1 MMACHIVGLAVAG
14 SCAEKRKR
22 SVWPS
27 HVAHPLLAC
36 WSPVASIGSHQS
48 TMTTD
53 ATATTRRQKRSAVDF
68 WNSYHKKS
76 DASGVPKE
84 WIARDTSYLLDLIA
98 GLVVDDEEQEGG
110 CHSARRTL
118 AIRIIEIGCGTS
130 TLSRSLLSHLR
141 RRRGQLAA
149 SSTSSPVSY
158 HIVATDVSEVCIQ
171 NNRDRDGAFI
181 GSLADDAVDTLR
193 YETLD
198 ALSTSCTGDAKLF
211 SKGSL
216 YDIVLDKGCLDTFL
230 FRNSRGN
237 KSTDRHPPLLAALLF
252 NVSKMLQQGGKYI
265 VISPRRRI
273 PSLAQ
278 FVGFKNDITKLEV
291 EARSVGDLEGN
302 QGDNP
307 SAKAYVFVCKR
318 ARDIDIG
325 DRLDPPSENSSMF
338 RDTSELSLISDESI
352 CEGCGLT
359 FAIFRG
365 DEPLTGRGEMRWFRK
380 WKGHK
385 QHCNKNL

>member
-1 MMACHIVGLAVAG
+1 
-14 SCAEKRKR
+14 
-22 SVWPS
+22 
-27 HVAHPLLAC
+27 
-36 WSPVASIGSHQS
+36 
-48 TMTTD
+48 
-53 ATATTRRQKRSAVDF
+53 
-68 WNSYHKKS
+68 
-76 DASGVPKE
+76 
-84 WIARDTSYLLDLIA
+84 
-98 GLVVDDEEQEGG
+98 
-110 CHSARRTL
+110 
-118 AIRIIEIGCGTS
+118 
-130 TLSRSLLSHLR
+130 
-141 RRRGQLAA
+141 
-149 SSTSSPVSY
+149 VSY

-198 ALSTSCTGDAKLF
+198 ALSTTCTGDAKLF

-216 YDIVLDKGCLDTFL
+216 YDVVLDKGCLDTFL

-237 KSTDRHPPLLAALLF
+237 KSTDRHPPLLAALLL
-252 NVSKMLQQGGKYI
+252 NVSKMLQPGGKYV

-278 FVGFKNDITKLEV
+278 FVGFKTDITKLEV
-291 EARSVGDLEGN
+291 EARYVGDLEGN

-307 SAKAYVFVCKR
+307 SAKAYVFACKR
-318 ARDIDIG
+318 ARDVDIG
-325 DRLDPPSENSSMF
+325 DHLDPPNENSSSMF

-385 QHCNKNL
+385 QHCNKNP